1 MSNVL
6 IPITDDTPT
15 SCHKKK
21 IETIV
26 SRGPSHMKGKYT
38 IDTSNR
44 LTSFDI
50 KFITCPVVVGS
61 TEFILSRN
69 A

>member
-1 MSNVL
+1 MSNVPT
-6 IPITDDTPT
+6 PITDDTPT

-21 IETIV
+21 IETNV
-26 SRGPSHMKGKYT
+26 SKGPIHKKGKY
-38 IDTSNR
+38 IKDTSNR

-50 KFITCPVVVGS
+50 KFIICPVVLVS
-61 TEFILSRN
+61 SEFILSRN

>member
-1 MSNVL
+1 VL
-6 IPITDDTPT
+6 TPITDDTPT

-21 IETIV
+21 IETNV
-26 SRGPSHMKGKYT
+26 SKGPIHKKGKY
-38 IDTSNR
+38 IKDMSNR

-50 KFITCPVVVGS
+50 NFITCPVVVGS